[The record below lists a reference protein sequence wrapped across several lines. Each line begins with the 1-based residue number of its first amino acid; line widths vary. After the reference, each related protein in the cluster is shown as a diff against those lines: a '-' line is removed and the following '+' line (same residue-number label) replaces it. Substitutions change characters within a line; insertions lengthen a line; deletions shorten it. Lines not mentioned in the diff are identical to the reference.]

1 MVRADGD
8 ALVMHVG
15 ERPIVVSG
23 PKTIDLST
31 HGMNLGAMVGML
43 GQLLS
48 GEALASLKELGAVEH
63 ALPSRGSDHFS
74 VVAARS
80 GDDIWI
86 EIRRRREA
94 PVATET
100 APVAR
105 APVAI
110 EPAPATS
117 TDEPAPAAS
126 TDEPAPATS
135 TDAPAVSA
143 GEPAAGPIDEVSD
156 TPLPAGP
163 PVPAG
168 LEADAS
174 AGHEPE
180 AALADEPAASVSVEP
195 DTAVAPEPIAAVEPE
210 PVAAVEPKPAEAELS
225 AAAES
230 EAHVE
235 GALEASAAAEIE
247 AAAAAEGGASAAA
260 EVEASA
266 AAESEG
272 LAIVEPEPDVAASPE
287 AAATVS
293 HEPLAVAESGPP
305 TAVEPEPLATAEPEP
320 APLSQDVPVLQDI
333 TDAPAGLE
341 HAAPEAE
348 LVVAA
353 AEHADETP
361 LAEAEVEPEPEPEP
375 ESEFEPE
382 PESALEPQPE
392 PVAVVAETVEEIT
405 PVEVA
410 TPAASADTTPETS
423 SHEEVPAVPV
433 MASAGVSAYPASTL
447 TPGVPMDPARHLGSS
462 AGGPPSRPVE
472 SPAPSTGASS
482 GAGTENAVTPP
493 PEGPVTRTVRIEV
506 PPRAASSRA
515 AGIDRLLRAADALGA
530 SELFLVSQ
538 ARPYVRV
545 GGNVRALQDEA
556 PLLPADIESLIA
568 DVTPEPWRDAVRRG
582 DPAEWLIE
590 LVDVGRV
597 RCSTFR
603 DYRGPGANF
612 HFAFLRATTADDL
625 QLNADTRLLATEPDG
640 LVLVAGGP
648 GSDVSAIVAAFVDI
662 LNHQR
667 ADYVIALEPQVR
679 VQHVNREALV
689 SQREVG
695 HDPSRMAVAARAALR
710 ESPDVLV
717 IEGIASGEVAQI
729 AIEAATQDRL
739 VIASIDAP
747 SASAAVQ
754 RLVELVPAE
763 QRKAARAHLAR
774 CFRGAVAQLLLRK
787 TTGGRIAAREL
798 MIGTRAMARLIADGD
813 LARLAESTDAGGA
826 AALAPLADTV
836 VEYVRSGL
844 VDVREAVRKAPDTED
859 LIARLEAAGVNLH
872 ALDRWN

>member
-48 GEALASLKELGAVEH
+48 GEALASLKEFGAVEH

-94 PVATET
+94 PVAVEA
-100 APVAR
+100 APVA
-105 APVAI
+105 
-110 EPAPATS
+110 
-117 TDEPAPAAS
+117 APAAEAAAS
-126 TDEPAPATS
+126 VMAEPNVVAAP
-135 TDAPAVSA
+135 
-143 GEPAAGPIDEVSD
+143 EPEGITHAEVYAA
-156 TPLPAGP
+156 A
-163 PVPAG
+163 
-168 LEADAS
+168 
-174 AGHEPE
+174 EPE
-180 AALADEPAASVSVEP
+180 A
-195 DTAVAPEPIAAVEPE
+195 
-210 PVAAVEPKPAEAELS
+210 PVPP
-225 AAAES
+225 
-230 EAHVE
+230 
-235 GALEASAAAEIE
+235 GLEASAAD
-247 AAAAAEGGASAAA
+247 
-260 EVEASA
+260 
-266 AAESEG
+266 ESEG
-272 LAIVEPEPDVAASPE
+272 LAVTEPEPAVVAAPE
-287 AAATVS
+287 AVATI
-293 HEPLAVAESGPP
+293 EAESQATDEADSRA
-305 TAVEPEPLATAEPEP
+305 TAEAEPQVTAEPEP
-320 APLSQDVPVLQDI
+320 SPILAEAPAQILAEEAAREAEPAPLSHEVPEPREAVEPPD
-333 TDAPAGLE
+333 TLE
-341 HAAPEAE
+341 PAAPEVE
-348 LVVAA
+348 LVGAA
-353 AEHADETP
+353 AEHAQEPP
-361 LAEAEVEPEPEPEP
+361 LAETVLEQEP
-375 ESEFEPE
+375 
-382 PESALEPQPE
+382 ALEPQPE
-392 PVAVVAETVEEIT
+392 PVAVVAEPIEEVTAVEA
-405 PVEVA
+405 A
-410 TPAASADTTPETS
+410 TPAASADTTPETSLHETVETS

-447 TPGVPMDPARHLGSS
+447 TTGVPMDPARHPGSS
-462 AGGPPSRPVE
+462 ADGPPSRPVE
-472 SPAPSTGASS
+472 SPAPPTGASS
-482 GAGTENAVTPP
+482 GPGTENAVASPG
-493 PEGPVTRTVRIEV
+493 GPVTRTVRIEV

-590 LVDVGRV
+590 LVEVGRV

-603 DYRGPGANF
+603 DHRGPGANF

-679 VQHVNREALV
+679 VQHINREALV

-695 HDPSRMAVAARAALR
+695 HDPSRMAMAARAALR

-717 IEGIASGEVAQI
+717 IEGVASGEVAQI

-747 SASAAVQ
+747 SAPAAVQ
-754 RLVELVPAE
+754 RLVDLVPAE
-763 QRKAARAHLAR
+763 QQRAARAHLAR

-798 MIGTRAMARLIADGD
+798 MTGTRAIARLIADGD
-813 LARLAESTDAGGA
+813 LARLAAPPDAGSA
-826 AALAPLADTV
+826 AGLVTLADTI

>member
-48 GEALASLKELGAVEH
+48 GEAMASLKEFGAVEH
-63 ALPSRGSDHFS
+63 ALPSRGTDYFS

-86 EIRRRREA
+86 EIRRRRDA
-94 PVATET
+94 PVAAET
-100 APVAR
+100 APVAM
-105 APVAI
+105 APVAV

-117 TDEPAPAAS
+117 TDESAVGTAEPPAR
-126 TDEPAPATS
+126 
-135 TDAPAVSA
+135 
-143 GEPAAGPIDEVSD
+143 PIEEASD

-163 PVPAG
+163 PVPARV
-168 LEADAS
+168 EAEPS

-180 AALADEPAASVSVEP
+180 AALAGQPAASVSAEP
-195 DTAVAPEPIAAVEPE
+195 DTAVASAPVAAVEPEPVAAAEPEPIAAVEPE
-210 PVAAVEPKPAEAELS
+210 PAEAELS
-225 AAAES
+225 AAVES
-230 EAHVE
+230 AAPVDA
-235 GALEASAAAEIE
+235 ALEASPAAELG
-247 AAAAAEGGASAAA
+247 AAVVA
-260 EVEASA
+260 EVDARSATRPEAQA
-266 AAESEG
+266 V
-272 LAIVEPEPDVAASPE
+272 VEPEPDVVVASPE
-287 AAATVS
+287 AVAAVS
-293 HEPLAVAESGPP
+293 HEPLAVAESEPP
-305 TAVEPEPLATAEPEP
+305 TADEPEPLATAEPEP
-320 APLSQDVPVLQDI
+320 SIAVDQPAQILAEEPAREAEPAPLSHDLREPREEA
-333 TDAPAGLE
+333 DAPDTLVHVAAVAGLDGT
-341 HAAPEAE
+341 
-348 LVVAA
+348 A
-353 AEHADETP
+353 AEHASGIP
-361 LAEAEVEPEPEPEP
+361 LAETALEPEPEI
-375 ESEFEPE
+375 
-382 PESALEPQPE
+382 EPQPE
-392 PVAVVAETVEEIT
+392 PVAVVAEPIEEIT
-405 PVEVA
+405 AVDVA

-423 SHEEVPAVPV
+423 SHEELPAVPV

-447 TPGVPMDPARHLGSS
+447 TTGVPMDPARHLGSS
-462 AGGPPSRPVE
+462 ADGPPSRPAE
-472 SPAPSTGASS
+472 SPASPTGASS
-482 GAGTENAVTPP
+482 GAGTEDAVATPG
-493 PEGPVTRTVRIEV
+493 GPVTRTVRIEV
-506 PPRAASSRA
+506 PPRAASSRT

-556 PLLPADIESLIA
+556 PLLPADIEALIA

-603 DYRGPGANF
+603 DHRGPGANF

-648 GSDVSAIVAAFVDI
+648 GSDVSAIVAAFVGI

-717 IEGIASGEVAQI
+717 IEGVASGEVAQI

-747 SASAAVQ
+747 SAPAAVQ

-763 QRKAARAHLAR
+763 QQKAARAHLAR

-798 MIGTRAMARLIADGD
+798 MIGTRTLARRIADGD
-813 LARLAESTDAGGA
+813 LARLAGPTDAAGA
-826 AALAPLADTV
+826 AGPVTLADTI